1 MSTKLIRHRVSTI
14 RERTVSYT
22 GRVTY
27 DQTKS
32 FTSEHVS
39 AEAMWSRRKPMRLTD
54 TPMSIYDNKLNDS
67 RYSTSHLGPNG
78 PYGKEGTLDH
88 VYPGSVDIM
97 ESFDSGGAAMTRAL
111 NKLTGDRATFGESLV
126 ESKATLDMIRNRIRL
141 LWAFGRA
148 LRHGR
153 LDEAARLLKFD
164 PGSTA
169 KEKLKKMSADNRI
182 ASGYLE
188 FMFGIMPVV
197 NDIENGLKIYAEGL
211 ATRGQ
216 KIESRSGGHFSQ
228 ARRENWQQS
237 SLGLRTGKAS
247 VKGHIINERTRNL
260 NSQGLLNVPLEVW
273 NALPFS
279 FVFDWFVPVG
289 TLLGAMSGSA
299 GLRAEYSQVSV
310 RTEEWRKR
318 PSTGSTDV
326 YRRHLTVNR
335 FQPIVGL
342 PSLSVLTSSAAGS
355 WGQVVSMA
363 ALAAQQI
370 QPRARQVKERTKSK
384 YQPRGPQLK
393 GKKHATTRSTRPR

>member
-1 MSTKLIRHRVSTI
+1 MSTKILRNRGKSIRN
-14 RERTVSYT
+14 RTVLYS

-27 DQTKS
+27 DQLVS
-32 FTSEHVS
+32 VQSQHAS
-39 AEAMWSRRKPMRLTD
+39 AEAMWSRRKPARPKD
-54 TPMSIYDNKLNDS
+54 TPMIIYDNMLNDS
-67 RYSTSHLGPNG
+67 VYRDMYPGPNG
-78 PYGKEGTLDH
+78 EYGKEGTLNH
-88 VYPGSVDIM
+88 VYPGSID
-97 ESFDSGGAAMTRAL
+97 ETRSEDSGGAAMTRAL

-148 LRHGR
+148 LRNGK

-188 FMFGIMPVV
+188 FMFGVLPVV

-216 KIESRSGGHFSQ
+216 KIESRSGGHRSSK
-228 ARRENWQQS
+228 RREDWKQS
-237 SLGLRTGKAS
+237 SHGLRTGKAS
-247 VKGHIINERTRNL
+247 IKGRVTNERARNL
-260 NSQGLLNVPLEVW
+260 NSQGLLNVPLEIW
-273 NALPFS
+273 NSLPFS
-279 FVFDWFVPVG
+279 FVFDWFIPVG

-299 GLRAEYSQVSV
+299 GLAADYSQVSV
-310 RTEEWRKR
+310 RTVEWRKR
-318 PSTGSTDV
+318 QSTGSTDI
-326 YRRHLTVNR
+326 YSRQITVTR
-335 FQPIVGL
+335 FQPIIGL
-342 PSLSVLTSSAAGS
+342 PSVSVLASSAAGS

-370 QPRARQVKERTKSK
+370 QPRAKQVKERTKSK

-393 GKKHATTRSTRPR
+393 GKKHATTRSTRSY

>member
-1 MSTKLIRHRVSTI
+1 MSTKIIRNRGKSI
-14 RERTVSYT
+14 RNRTTLYS
-22 GRVTY
+22 GKVTY
-27 DQTKS
+27 DQLVS
-32 FTSEHVS
+32 VNSQHVS
-39 AEAMWSRRKPMRLTD
+39 AEAMWSRRKPARPKD
-54 TPMSIYDNKLNDS
+54 TPMIIYDNMLNDNEY
-67 RYSTSHLGPNG
+67 RDMYPGPNG
-78 PYGKEGTLDH
+78 MYGKEGTLNH
-88 VYPGSVDIM
+88 VYPGTTDKTETI
-97 ESFDSGGAAMTRAL
+97 DSGGAAMTRAL

-126 ESKATLDMIRNRIRL
+126 ETRTTLDMIRNRIRL

-148 LRHGR
+148 LRNGK

-188 FMFGIMPVV
+188 FMFGILPVV

-216 KIESRSGGHFSQ
+216 KIESRSGGHRSSK
-228 ARRENWQQS
+228 RRENWQQS
-237 SLGLRTGKAS
+237 SHGLRTGKAS
-247 VKGHIINERTRNL
+247 VKGRVTNERARNL

-299 GLRAEYSQVSV
+299 GLAADYSQVSV
-310 RTEEWRKR
+310 RTAEWRKR
-318 PSTGSTDV
+318 QSTGSTDI
-326 YRRHLTVNR
+326 YSRQITVTR
-335 FQPIVGL
+335 FQPIIGL
-342 PSLSVLTSSAAGS
+342 PSVSVLASSAAGS

-370 QPRARQVKERTKSK
+370 QPRAKQVKERTKSK
-384 YQPRGPQLK
+384 YQPRGPQLR